1 MFSSVTEGS
10 CVGADVRTFSTVI
23 SACAKGGDWNRC
35 LQLLD
40 HMQQWDL
47 VPDLHCHTALLSSYQ
62 RNRAWQLGLEHLKQ
76 HFFHPTERVGFGLDA
91 IGYDTSLSLC
101 EGGAWQEAIFL
112 FGRMQEQQL
121 PPSIASLRSLVKTLQ
136 NSSELSELS
145 EQPANRSK
153 QHVETAVADVADAS
167 YDAKTTETHGTATNG
182 DTSMW
187 KRSRKDRMLQ
197 DLFARIQEFAIS
209 LLQEIEKRKLSNE
222 SVGSELQDLRKN
234 VNKAGI
240 SASQFVHIVQAL
252 DLLSENGL
260 GEELKENFQEV
271 IMVPVLQIL
280 QKVATPSTSEEV
292 SLDFLHEIH
301 GLGVHFTHEVGDTEG
316 WQKHRETWK
325 TFPLFRLAFL
335 SVFDSL
341 ISSLSGVERA
351 GHGRQ
356 ESGESGELGFHCADC
371 CPRSLAQVEDSWRCI
386 SKAFVEL
393 VLLFGGSKDF
403 GTLRTGQVM
412 TTPITLFLSV
422 FEHETFWKLAI
433 WVWQYRPER
442 LSFWAAKA
450 RSWRMA
456 GLPVLKARRC
466 APFFPD
472 TIDLNTLKEEP
483 CWKWWNVLEKDMLL
497 WTPREVFGS
506 SRVTPPVCHVCLYSL
521 SSVPCTQRFVW
532 PWHSC
537 HGLRR
542 MQLCKKQKEM
552 GNMDKMAWS
561 VDFIKG
567 RTAWEV
573 EYSDFGRIPRS
584 FFQQAV
590 CSRQFEKY
598 HWNLEPV
605 RVRQGFLP
613 SWFSMCSRYTE
624 VVEELI
630 LKGIPTIKTR
640 SDGPGLS

>member
-1 MFSSVTEGS
+1 MFSPVTEGS

-35 LQLLD
+35 LRLLD

-47 VPDLHCHTALLSSYQ
+47 VPDLHCHTALLSSFQ
-62 RNRAWQLGLEHLKQ
+62 RNRAWHLGLEHLKQ
-76 HFFHPTERVGFGLDA
+76 HFFHPTERVGFELDA

-153 QHVETAVADVADAS
+153 QHVEMAVADVADAS
-167 YDAKTTETHGTATNG
+167 YDAKTIESHRTATNG
-182 DTSMW
+182 DASMW

-325 TFPLFRLAFL
+325 TFFPSSDWLF
-335 SVFDSL
+335 
-341 ISSLSGVERA
+341 
-351 GHGRQ
+351 
-356 ESGESGELGFHCADC
+356 C
-371 CPRSLAQVEDSWRCI
+371 
-386 SKAFVEL
+386 
-393 VLLFGGSKDF
+393 
-403 GTLRTGQVM
+403 
-412 TTPITLFLSV
+412 LFLILWFQVSQALKELDMAGKCPENQKSWV
-422 FEHETFWKLAI
+422 STAQTAVLAALRKSKIPEDASARHLLSWFSYLVDPKTSEHSE
-433 WVWQYRPER
+433 Q
-442 LSFWAAKA
+442 A
-450 RSWRMA
+450 RSW
-456 GLPVLKARRC
+456 
-466 APFFPD
+466 
-472 TIDLNTLKEEP
+472 
-483 CWKWWNVLEKDMLL
+483 
-497 WTPREVFGS
+497 
-506 SRVTPPVCHVCLYSL
+506 
-521 SSVPCTQRFVW
+521 QR
-532 PWHSC
+532 
-537 HGLRR
+537 
-542 MQLCKKQKEM
+542 Q
-552 GNMDKMAWS
+552 
-561 VDFIKG
+561 
-567 RTAWEV
+567 
-573 EYSDFGRIPRS
+573 
-584 FFQQAV
+584 
-590 CSRQFEKY
+590 
-598 HWNLEPV
+598 
-605 RVRQGFLP
+605 
-613 SWFSMCSRYTE
+613 
-624 VVEELI
+624 
-630 LKGIPTIKTR
+630 
-640 SDGPGLS
+640 